1 LASFAKIFKT
11 AMQHGKIIMQEIS
24 KHRNSNNKH
33 LSQEI
38 HNKINA
44 QEARLS
50 PRDRTR
56 AVSAKTVLNVAQMFV
71 ELHLISPA
79 TGE

>member
-1 LASFAKIFKT
+1 MFKT

-38 HNKINA
+38 HNKINT

-56 AVSAKTVLNVAQMFV
+56 AVSAKAVAQMFV

>member
-38 HNKINA
+38 HNKINT

-56 AVSAKTVLNVAQMFV
+56 AVSAKTVAQMFV